1 MKPDKI
7 YSYFKGEKEL
17 IPCLHP
23 ALARAIKKH
32 GTCICI
38 EPTLK
43 LTAPTQNWP
52 WVASRLDLLM
62 MLGRGIPV
70 FKMVENRG
78 WVRVT
83 L

>member
-43 LTAPTQNWP
+43 LFAPTQNWP

-70 FKMVENRG
+70 FALKAAGG
-78 WVRVT
+78 WRKVK